1 MLTTDTPKKIV
12 YGIQGEGR
20 GHTSRSIQII
30 KQLKNAGHEV
40 LVFGGGDALPLL
52 NYNSIPSIQIP
63 TFRLYTGKKGGINL
77 WKISVKNFSL
87 FWGLIFGLGKKY
99 RQIYQEVLF
108 QNPDF
113 IISDFEPY
121 LLKIAN
127 VQKIPVI
134 LIDHQHMLLESEIPP
149 MTSIRNRVKLSL
161 FKLFIRILSA
171 KPDRIVTSSFF
182 HFPKLRDSRAVFVG
196 PFLSDA
202 VQNTTPEERNHI
214 TVYLKEP
221 FYLQKLLPVI
231 QQLSHIRFEVFSD
244 WSSLKT
250 KPTRCRHIKLIH
262 IHPEKF
268 ISSLA
273 TSRGL
278 ICTAGNQVIGEAI
291 YLGKPILAFPKL
303 NDIEQKING
312 MALNLSGFGESIE
325 IDRLSPE
332 AVLKFLARGERYKSK
347 LMEMISEL
355 GESYNGTPQALQLID
370 EFAGELR
377 FVDRRYVEIQFGKI
391 KIHYNRLNS
400 RFVFSLV
407 Q

>member
-1 MLTTDTPKKIV
+1 MLTSDTPKKIV

-30 KQLKNAGHEV
+30 TQLKKAGHDV

-52 NYNSIPSIQIP
+52 HYNNIPSIQIP

-87 FWGLIFGLGKKY
+87 FWGLIFGIGKKY
-99 RQIYQEVLF
+99 RQIYQEVLV

-127 VQKIPVI
+127 AQRIPVI
-134 LIDHQHMLLESEIPP
+134 LIDHQHMLLESEIPQLK
-149 MTSIRNRVKLSL
+149 SVHNRAKLSL
-161 FKLFIRILSA
+161 FNLFIRILSA
-171 KPDRIVTSSFF
+171 KPDRIVASSFF
-182 HFPKLRDSRAVFVG
+182 HFPKRRDSQAIFVG

-202 VQNTTPEERNHI
+202 VQNATPEERNHI

-221 FYLQKLLPVI
+221 FYLQKILPVI
-231 QQLSHIRFEVFSD
+231 QRLNQIHFEVFSD
-244 WSSLKT
+244 WSSLKAT
-250 KPTRCRHIKLIH
+250 LTGYRHIKLIH

-325 IDRLSPE
+325 IDRLSPD
-332 AVLKFLARGERYKSK
+332 AVLNFMAQAEHYKSR
-347 LMEMISEL
+347 LIAMIDDL
-355 GESYNGTPQALQLID
+355 GSSYNGTPQALQLID
-370 EFAGELR
+370 EFARELQ
-377 FVDRRYVEIQFGKI
+377 FVDRRFVEIRLGKI
-391 KIHYNRLNS
+391 KIHYNKLNS
-400 RFVFSLV
+400 RFAFSLV